1 MQEQGKGGRPTHEPT
16 DQTTKTVEAMASYGI
31 PQDEIAAVLGIDP
44 KTLRK
49 HYANALA
56 IAATKANALVAQ
68 SLFAKATAKEITG
81 PSVTAAI
88 FWLKARAG
96 WRTSDPQRA
105 NDDWPSERQEPA
117 LGKKEQ
123 AAQAA
128 LSAGIGTDWGDDLLV
143 GIGGRLPN

>member
-1 MQEQGKGGRPTHEPT
+1 MREQRKGGRPEHKPT
-16 DQTTKTVEAMASYGI
+16 AQLRKTVEAMASYGI
-31 PQDEIAAVLGIDP
+31 PQDAIGEVLGIDP

-49 HYANALA
+49 HYDRELT

-68 SLFAKATAKEITG
+68 SLFAKATSKAVTG

-96 WRTSDPQRA
+96 WRTSDPQRP
-105 NDDWPSERQEPA
+105 NDDWPLERPDPP

-123 AAQAA
+123 AAQDA
-128 LSAGIGTDWGDDLLV
+128 LRAGIGTDWGDDLLSR
-143 GIGGRLPN
+143 GHPN